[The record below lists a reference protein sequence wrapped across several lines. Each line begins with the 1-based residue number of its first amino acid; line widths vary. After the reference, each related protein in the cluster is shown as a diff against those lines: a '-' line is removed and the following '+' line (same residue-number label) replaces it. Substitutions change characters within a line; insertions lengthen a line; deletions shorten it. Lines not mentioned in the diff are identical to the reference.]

1 MQEGGRALET
11 RAWRG
16 SRAAASRLQAPLDI
30 SENLSAVE
38 KLQWNMAVATR
49 LRALQITLPKFQA
62 AVGTYR
68 KCIRDGDLLYTSTHF
83 GMDERGKNV
92 PGKVGHGPVAT
103 TVDGQDVLVVS
114 PEEAHMLAR
123 NAGLRLLSTMEHF
136 LDGNL
141 DRISQV
147 VKLTG
152 IVNGLPDFTGHGR
165 VIDGCC
171 DVLVDVLGE
180 EIGMGVRTC
189 SGSGSLGAAVTVDLV
204 ARVRDD

>member
-1 MQEGGRALET
+1 MLCT
-11 RAWRG
+11 RGTRPIDIQTVEAEVA
-16 SRAAASRLQAPLDI
+16 SPAAARR
-30 SENLSAVE
+30 
-38 KLQWNMAVATR
+38 MAVAAR
-49 LRALQITLPKFQA
+49 IRALQIVLPKFQG

-83 GMDERGKNV
+83 GMNEQGKTV
-92 PGKVGHGPVAT
+92 PGKVGHGPAAT
-103 TVDGQDVLVVS
+103 TVS
-114 PEEAHMLAR
+114 PEEAHVLAR

-136 LDGNL
+136 LDGDL

-171 DVLVDVLGE
+171 DVLVEVLGE

-189 SGSGSLGAAVTVDLV
+189 SGSGSLSAAVTVDLV
-204 ARVRDD
+204 ARVRD